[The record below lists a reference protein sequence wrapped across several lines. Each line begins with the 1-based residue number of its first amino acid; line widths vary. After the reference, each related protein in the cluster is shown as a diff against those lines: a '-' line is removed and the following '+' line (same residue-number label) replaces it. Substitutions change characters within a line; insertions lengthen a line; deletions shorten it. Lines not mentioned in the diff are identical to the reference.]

1 MRTPNPAKS
10 AFSLR
15 CAAGGRAIAAAGV
28 LRKPGRGGSM
38 LVCDLCQRRPGGS
51 FFAAGLV
58 THCLLDHPVLHED
71 SPRVG
76 WVRGPTCAAGR
87 GAAWASLAAGATW
100 PHDAGAAPLPAE
112 LAAADQHRF
121 P

>member
-15 CAAGGRAIAAAGV
+15 CAACGRAIAAAGV

-38 LVCDLCQRRPGGS
+38 LVCDLCQLRPGGS
-51 FFAAGLV
+51 FFAAGPV
-58 THCLLDHPVLHED
+58 THCLLGHPVPPED